1 MLLCTRYRIFAD
13 FFLCIYQKTRVLDEI
28 LSVQMSILSDTSA
41 NSTLNRLATM
51 WMQATPK
58 VWPVSLLY
66 CVISLSF
73 VINVWTFCQL
83 KGNIKVIKVIIFI
96 SYLRNVYKFL
106 NKEYQHRATQIFM
119 FDSWTAYWIFFF
131 FFFWQNEIAWFLDN
145 FRIITVND
153 NMFSAENAC

>member
-106 NKEYQHRATQIFM
+106 NKENQHRATQIFM

-131 FFFWQNEIAWFLDN
+131 FFLWQNEIAWFLDN

>member
-83 KGNIKVIKVIIFI
+83 KGNIKVIIFI

-106 NKEYQHRATQIFM
+106 NKENQHRATQIFM
-119 FDSWTAYWIFFF
+119 FDSWTAYWIFF

>member
-13 FFLCIYQKTRVLDEI
+13 FFPVYLPKTA
-28 LSVQMSILSDTSA
+28 SVRRNLIGA
-41 NSTLNRLATM
+41 NVNIIWYFCHSTLNRLATM
-51 WMQATPK
+51 WMQATAK

-106 NKEYQHRATQIFM
+106 NKENQHRATQIFM
-119 FDSWTAYWIFFF
+119 FDSWTAYWIFY
-131 FFFWQNEIAWFLDN
+131 FFWQNEIAWFLDN

-153 NMFSAENAC
+153 NIFSAENAC